1 MGMKLREEGWKL
13 KEQAWK
19 SMEEAWK
26 SKEEVWKSKVGFQID
41 LRTGAFFM
49 LPSLAT
55 PTH

>member
-41 LRTGAFFM
+41 LRPGALLM

-55 PTH
+55 H